1 MNEENNKKRN
11 KIIIIVAVL
20 FLLTAGIITV
30 YSFKNTKAE
39 EIDGGVIGS
48 LFGSPTVSCPTG
60 FEMQKG
66 ASGCVMNANTL
77 KKIPGFAMKVGS
89 DFVSLNNI
97 DVDSSLSFE
106 QTKEIYDSFGDNNF
120 TNPVYSNG
128 EVFCEQLKCFKI
140 KIVSASTATT
150 HETVYFDETL
160 GVYKSSD
167 NYYIHVSPEVSGDD
181 LYWFY
186 GDFVYVFPDKWFESY
201 KNETGFFIEKNS
213 VKFIK
218 GSEVTFDFNK
228 PIANVTLNLNE
239 ENSTSNSI
247 SRYVILDT
255 ESDNPTDGYTT
266 WYFKVGTPT
275 KTGYIFDGWTTE
287 HDYTSIV
294 GPDNDGY
301 YTINFGRGITTNGR
315 AAITL
320 KAVWEKEDSSLP
332 RLYSV
337 YYKDSTGNNTVDTK
351 THSSSNFTI
360 INGKNDYCVG
370 TDANKIF
377 SYWKNMTDTSD
388 TNKYCLDTTSG
399 CTKNIPIPSGKT
411 SVTLKAVCSSNSG
424 GGDTPNH
431 YSVYYKD
438 STGNNT
444 VYTKTH
450 SSSNFTIINGKNDYC
465 VGTDANKIFSYWKNM
480 TDTSDTKKYCLDTA
494 SGCTES
500 ITITSGR
507 NATLKAVCSS
517 NSGGGDT
524 PKYTLTL
531 KKNCSGTFKC
541 VSDTNSEVCNQ
552 LKNNGKFTKSV
563 TKGDTFTFPKT
574 FDTLTC
580 DGNEINSWG
589 SFELGQ
595 ELEINSNITASAKW
609 KSSSG
614 GGDTP
619 STDEYT
625 VTLKKN
631 CSGTFKCVSDKNS
644 EVCNQLK
651 NNGKFTK
658 NVTKGDTFIFPKT
671 FDTLTCDG
679 ENIDKWGIYNL
690 GSSITVNSNITTSAN
705 WKNSSSNDDP
715 IDNPIDDPSDDP
727 SDDPIDNPQTG
738 SIVIYLVL
746 LFGIGALAYSV
757 WYFRGFREN

>member
-60 FEMQKG
+60 FEMRKG

-218 GSEVTFDFNK
+218 GSEVTFGFNK

-255 ESDNPTDGYTT
+255 ESDNPTSEST

-287 HDYTSIV
+287 RDYTSIV

-370 TDANKIF
+370 TDANKMF

-399 CTKNIPIPSGKT
+399 CTESITIPNGKT

-424 GGDTPNH
+424 GG
-431 YSVYYKD
+431 S
-438 STGNNT
+438 
-444 VYTKTH
+444 
-450 SSSNFTIINGKNDYC
+450 
-465 VGTDANKIFSYWKNM
+465 
-480 TDTSDTKKYCLDTA
+480 
-494 SGCTES
+494 
-500 ITITSGR
+500 
-507 NATLKAVCSS
+507 
-517 NSGGGDT
+517 T
-524 PKYTLTL
+524 PKYTVTL
-531 KKNCSGTFKC
+531 KKNCSGTFVCSSTTNSEVCTQLKSNGRFTKTVTKGDTFAFPKTFDKLTC
-541 VSDTNSEVCNQ
+541 DGKEISSWGSFDLGYELNVTSDVTASAKWKSSSGGGDTPSNDEYAVTLKKNCSGTFVCSSSVNSEVCNQ
-552 LKNNGKFTKSV
+552 LKNNGKFTKS
-563 TKGDTFTFPKT
+563 
-574 FDTLTC
+574 
-580 DGNEINSWG
+580 
-589 SFELGQ
+589 
-595 ELEINSNITASAKW
+595 
-609 KSSSG
+609 
-614 GGDTP
+614 
-619 STDEYT
+619 
-625 VTLKKN
+625 
-631 CSGTFKCVSDKNS
+631 
-644 EVCNQLK
+644 
-651 NNGKFTK
+651 
-658 NVTKGDTFIFPKT
+658 VTKGDTFIFPKT

-690 GSSITVNSNITTSAN
+690 GSSITVNSNITASAK

-757 WYFRGFREN
+757 WYFRGFRKN

>member
-11 KIIIIVAVL
+11 KIIIIVVVL

-60 FEMQKG
+60 FEMRDG

-77 KKIPGFAMKVGS
+77 TKIPGFAMKVGS
-89 DFVSLNNI
+89 DFVGLNNI

-167 NYYIHVSPEVSGDD
+167 NYYIHVSPDVSGDD

-201 KNETGFFIEKNS
+201 ENKTGFFIEKNS
-213 VKFIK
+213 VGFIK
-218 GSEVTFDFNK
+218 GSEVTFNFNK

-275 KTGYIFDGWTTE
+275 RNGYIFGGWTTE
-287 HDYTSIV
+287 GDYTSIV

-301 YTINFGRGITTNGR
+301 YTINFVRGVTTHGSTP
-315 AAITL
+315 ITL
-320 KAVWEKEDSSLP
+320 KAVWEKDDSSNTRQYTLTY
-332 RLYSV
+332 LDSDGETIKSV
-337 YYKDSTGNNTVDTK
+337 TDVLNTIKVISGSDSYCTGN
-351 THSSSNFTI
+351 
-360 INGKNDYCVG
+360 YVG
-370 TDANKIF
+370 GTF
-377 SYWKNMTDTSD
+377 QYWKNTDTSD
-388 TNKYCLDTTSG
+388 TDKYG
-399 CTKNIPIPSGKT
+399 N
-411 SVTLKAVCSSNSG
+411 CS
-424 GGDTPNH
+424 DC
-431 YSVYYKD
+431 
-438 STGNNT
+438 
-444 VYTKTH
+444 
-450 SSSNFTIINGKNDYC
+450 NG
-465 VGTDANKIFSYWKNM
+465 AF
-480 TDTSDTKKYCLDTA
+480 
-494 SGCTES
+494 
-500 ITITSGR
+500 TITSGR

-517 NSGGGDT
+517 NSGGGST

-531 KKNCSGTFKC
+531 KKNCSGNFKC

-589 SFELGQ
+589 NFELGQ

-614 GGDTP
+614 GGDIP

-625 VTLKKN
+625 LTLKKN
-631 CSGTFKCVSDKNS
+631 CSGTFVCSSSVNS

-651 NNGKFTK
+651 NNGKFTKSVTKGDTFIFPKTFDTLTCDGNEINSWGNFELGQELEINSNITASAKWKSSSGGGDIPSTDEYTLTLKKNCSGTFVCSSSVNSEVCNQLKNNGKFAK

-690 GSSITVNSNITTSAN
+690 GSSITVNSNITASAK
-705 WKNSSSNDDP
+705 WKNSSSNDD
-715 IDNPIDDPSDDP
+715 PIDDPSDDP

-746 LFGIGALAYSV
+746 LFGIGALVYSV

>member
-315 AAITL
+315 AVITL

-351 THSSSNFTI
+351 THSSSNFAI

-370 TDANKIF
+370 TDANK
-377 SYWKNMTDTSD
+377 M
-388 TNKYCLDTTSG
+388 
-399 CTKNIPIPSGKT
+399 
-411 SVTLKAVCSSNSG
+411 
-424 GGDTPNH
+424 
-431 YSVYYKD
+431 
-438 STGNNT
+438 
-444 VYTKTH
+444 
-450 SSSNFTIINGKNDYC
+450 
-465 VGTDANKIFSYWKNM
+465 FSYWKNM

-517 NSGGGDT
+517 NSGGGST

-531 KKNCSGTFKC
+531 KKNCSGTFVC
-541 VSDTNSEVCNQ
+541 SSTTNSEVCTQ
-552 LKNNGKFTKSV
+552 LKNNGKFTKTV
-563 TKGDTFTFPKT
+563 TKGDTFVFPKT

-580 DGNEINSWG
+580 DGKEISSWG
-589 SFELGQ
+589 SFDLGYEL
-595 ELEINSNITASAKW
+595 NVTSDVTASAKW

-614 GGDTP
+614 GGNTP
-619 STDEYT
+619 SNDEYT
-625 VTLKKN
+625 VTLNRN
-631 CSGTFKCVSDKNS
+631 CSGTFVCSSTTNS
-644 EVCNQLK
+644 EVCTQLK

-658 NVTKGDTFIFPKT
+658 TVTKGDTFVFPKTFDTLTCDGKEISSWGSFDLGYELNVTSDVTASAKWKSSSGGGNTPSNDEYTVTLNRNCSGTFVCNSTTNSSVCEQLKSNGKFIKTVTKGDTFIFPKT

-679 ENIDKWGIYNL
+679 KEISSWGSYSL
-690 GSSITVNSNITTSAN
+690 GTNITVNKNIDIDAA
-705 WKNSSSNDDP
+705 WESSNGGGDTP
-715 IDNPIDDPSDDP
+715 DPSQN
-727 SDDPIDNPQTG
+727 DDPIDNPQTG

-746 LFGIGALAYSV
+746 LFGIGALVYSV

>member
-1 MNEENNKKRN
+1 
-11 KIIIIVAVL
+11 
-20 FLLTAGIITV
+20 
-30 YSFKNTKAE
+30 
-39 EIDGGVIGS
+39 
-48 LFGSPTVSCPTG
+48 
-60 FEMQKG
+60 
-66 ASGCVMNANTL
+66 
-77 KKIPGFAMKVGS
+77 MKMG
-89 DFVSLNNI
+89 DI
-97 DVDSSLSFE
+97 SS
-106 QTKEIYDSFGDNNF
+106 K
-120 TNPVYSNG
+120 
-128 EVFCEQLKCFKI
+128 
-140 KIVSASTATT
+140 
-150 HETVYFDETL
+150 
-160 GVYKSSD
+160 
-167 NYYIHVSPEVSGDD
+167 
-181 LYWFY
+181 FY

-201 KNETGFFIEKNS
+201 ENKTGFFIEKNS

-218 GSEVTFDFNK
+218 GSNVTFNFNK
-228 PIANVTLNLNE
+228 PIAEVTLNLNE

-255 ESDNPTDGYTT
+255 ESDNPTSDST

-301 YTINFGRGITTNGR
+301 YTININRGITTHGST
-315 AAITL
+315 AITL
-320 KAVWEKEDSSLP
+320 KAVWEKEESHPRQYTLTYLNSDGKNIKSVTDPLNTFEVISGSDS
-332 RLYSV
+332 YC
-337 YYKDSTGNNTVDTK
+337 TGN
-351 THSSSNFTI
+351 
-360 INGKNDYCVG
+360 YVG
-370 TDANKIF
+370 GTF
-377 SYWKNMTDTSD
+377 QYWKNTDTSD
-388 TNKYCLDTTSG
+388 TDKYGNCSDCNGAFTITSG
-399 CTKNIPIPSGKT
+399 RNA
-411 SVTLKAVCSSNSG
+411 TLKAVCSSNSG

-517 NSGGGDT
+517 NSGGGST

-552 LKNNGKFTKSV
+552 LKNNGKFTK
-563 TKGDTFTFPKT
+563 TIAKGDTFTFPKT

-595 ELEINSNITASAKW
+595 ELEIKSDITASAKW

-631 CSGTFKCVSDKNS
+631 CSGTFVCSSSVNS

-651 NNGKFTK
+651 SNGKFTK

-690 GSSITVNSNITTSAN
+690 GSSITVNSNITASAK
-705 WKNSSSNDDP
+705 WKNSSS
-715 IDNPIDDPSDDP
+715 IDDPSDDP

-746 LFGIGALAYSV
+746 LFGIGALTYSV
-757 WYFRGFREN
+757 WYFRGFRKN

>member
-1 MNEENNKKRN
+1 M
-11 KIIIIVAVL
+11 
-20 FLLTAGIITV
+20 
-30 YSFKNTKAE
+30 
-39 EIDGGVIGS
+39 
-48 LFGSPTVSCPTG
+48 
-60 FEMQKG
+60 
-66 ASGCVMNANTL
+66 
-77 KKIPGFAMKVGS
+77 
-89 DFVSLNNI
+89 
-97 DVDSSLSFE
+97 
-106 QTKEIYDSFGDNNF
+106 
-120 TNPVYSNG
+120 
-128 EVFCEQLKCFKI
+128 
-140 KIVSASTATT
+140 
-150 HETVYFDETL
+150 
-160 GVYKSSD
+160 
-167 NYYIHVSPEVSGDD
+167 
-181 LYWFY
+181 
-186 GDFVYVFPDKWFESY
+186 
-201 KNETGFFIEKNS
+201 
-213 VKFIK
+213 
-218 GSEVTFDFNK
+218 
-228 PIANVTLNLNE
+228 
-239 ENSTSNSI
+239 
-247 SRYVILDT
+247 
-255 ESDNPTDGYTT
+255 
-266 WYFKVGTPT
+266 GTPT

-287 HDYTSIV
+287 RDYTSIV

-444 VYTKTH
+444 VDTKTH
-450 SSSNFTIINGKNDYC
+450 SSSNFAIINGKNDYC
-465 VGTDANKIFSYWKNM
+465 VGTDANKMFSYWKNM
-480 TDTSDTKKYCLDTA
+480 TDTNDTNKYCLDTA

-517 NSGGGDT
+517 NSGGGST

-552 LKNNGKFTKSV
+552 LKNNGKFTK
-563 TKGDTFTFPKT
+563 TIAKGDTFTFPKT

-589 SFELGQ
+589 SFDLGYEL
-595 ELEINSNITASAKW
+595 NVTSDVTASAKW

-614 GGDTP
+614 GGNSP
-619 STDEYT
+619 SNDEYT
-625 VTLKKN
+625 VTLNRN
-631 CSGTFKCVSDKNS
+631 CSGTFVCSSTTNS
-644 EVCNQLK
+644 EVCTQLK

-658 NVTKGDTFIFPKT
+658 TFTKGDTFVFPKT

-679 ENIDKWGIYNL
+679 KEISSWGSYSFGTN
-690 GSSITVNSNITTSAN
+690 ITVNKNIDIDAA
-705 WKNSSSNDDP
+705 WDSSNGGGDTP
-715 IDNPIDDPSDDP
+715 DPSQN
-727 SDDPIDNPQTG
+727 DDPIDNPQTG

-746 LFGIGALAYSV
+746 LFGIGALVYSV

>member
-60 FEMQKG
+60 FEMRKG

-218 GSEVTFDFNK
+218 GSEVTFGFNK

-255 ESDNPTDGYTT
+255 ESDNPTSEST

-287 HDYTSIV
+287 RDYTSIV

-337 YYKDSTGNNTVDTK
+337 YYKDSTGNNTVD
-351 THSSSNFTI
+351 
-360 INGKNDYCVG
+360 
-370 TDANKIF
+370 
-377 SYWKNMTDTSD
+377 
-388 TNKYCLDTTSG
+388 
-399 CTKNIPIPSGKT
+399 
-411 SVTLKAVCSSNSG
+411 
-424 GGDTPNH
+424 
-431 YSVYYKD
+431 
-438 STGNNT
+438 
-444 VYTKTH
+444 TKTH

-552 LKNNGKFTKSV
+552 LKNNGKFTK
-563 TKGDTFTFPKT
+563 TIANGDTFTFPKT

-595 ELEINSNITASAKW
+595 ELEINSNIIASAKW

-715 IDNPIDDPSDDP
+715 

-746 LFGIGALAYSV
+746 LFGIGALTYSV
-757 WYFRGFREN
+757 WYFRGFRKN

>member
-60 FEMQKG
+60 FEMRKG

-181 LYWFY
+181 LYWFS

-218 GSEVTFDFNK
+218 GSEVTFGFNK

-255 ESDNPTDGYTT
+255 ESDNPTSEST

-301 YTINFGRGITTNGR
+301 YTININRGITTHGST
-315 AAITL
+315 AITL

-351 THSSSNFTI
+351 T
-360 INGKNDYCVG
+360 D
-370 TDANKIF
+370 
-377 SYWKNMTDTSD
+377 
-388 TNKYCLDTTSG
+388 
-399 CTKNIPIPSGKT
+399 
-411 SVTLKAVCSSNSG
+411 
-424 GGDTPNH
+424 
-431 YSVYYKD
+431 
-438 STGNNT
+438 
-444 VYTKTH
+444 

-480 TDTSDTKKYCLDTA
+480 TDTSDTKKYCLDTT
-494 SGCTES
+494 SGCT
-500 ITITSGR
+500 
-507 NATLKAVCSS
+507 
-517 NSGGGDT
+517 
-524 PKYTLTL
+524 
-531 KKNCSGTFKC
+531 KN
-541 VSDTNSEVCNQ
+541 
-552 LKNNGKFTKSV
+552 
-563 TKGDTFTFPKT
+563 
-574 FDTLTC
+574 
-580 DGNEINSWG
+580 I
-589 SFELGQ
+589 
-595 ELEINSNITASAKW
+595 
-609 KSSSG
+609 
-614 GGDTP
+614 
-619 STDEYT
+619 
-625 VTLKKN
+625 
-631 CSGTFKCVSDKNS
+631 
-644 EVCNQLK
+644 
-651 NNGKFTK
+651 
-658 NVTKGDTFIFPKT
+658 
-671 FDTLTCDG
+671 
-679 ENIDKWGIYNL
+679 
-690 GSSITVNSNITTSAN
+690 
-705 WKNSSSNDDP
+705 
-715 IDNPIDDPSDDP
+715 
-727 SDDPIDNPQTG
+727 
-738 SIVIYLVL
+738 
-746 LFGIGALAYSV
+746 LFQAEKHL
-757 WYFRGFREN
+757 

>member
-60 FEMQKG
+60 FEMRKG

-77 KKIPGFAMKVGS
+77 TKIPGFAMKVGS
-89 DFVSLNNI
+89 DFVGLNNI

-255 ESDNPTDGYTT
+255 ESDNPTSEST

-301 YTINFGRGITTNGR
+301 YTININRGITTHGST
-315 AAITL
+315 AITL

-332 RLYSV
+332 RQYTLTYLDSDGETIKSV
-337 YYKDSTGNNTVDTK
+337 TDVLNTIKVISGSDSYCTGN
-351 THSSSNFTI
+351 
-360 INGKNDYCVG
+360 YVG
-370 TDANKIF
+370 GTF
-377 SYWKNMTDTSD
+377 QYWKNTDTSD
-388 TNKYCLDTTSG
+388 TDKYG
-399 CTKNIPIPSGKT
+399 N
-411 SVTLKAVCSSNSG
+411 CS
-424 GGDTPNH
+424 DC
-431 YSVYYKD
+431 
-438 STGNNT
+438 
-444 VYTKTH
+444 
-450 SSSNFTIINGKNDYC
+450 NG
-465 VGTDANKIFSYWKNM
+465 AF
-480 TDTSDTKKYCLDTA
+480 
-494 SGCTES
+494 
-500 ITITSGR
+500 TITSGR

-517 NSGGGDT
+517 NSGGGST

-552 LKNNGKFTKSV
+552 LKNNGKFTKTI

-631 CSGTFKCVSDKNS
+631 CSGTFVCSSSVNS

-651 NNGKFTK
+651 NNGKFTKNVTKGDTFIFPKTFDTLTCNGNEINSWGSFELGQELEINSNITASAKWKSSSGGGDTPSTDEYTVTLKKNCSGTFVCSSSVNSEVCNQLKNNGKFAK

-690 GSSITVNSNITTSAN
+690 GSSITVNSNITASAK
-705 WKNSSSNDDP
+705 WKNSSS
-715 IDNPIDDPSDDP
+715 IDDPSDDP

-746 LFGIGALAYSV
+746 LFGIGALTYSV
-757 WYFRGFREN
+757 WYFRGFRKN